1 VGQGVTPIETQ
12 RLVLRKLVPVDEEAL
27 AAVLSDAAAMRW
39 YPAPLTREQVRDWIQ
54 RQRERYPNGSGLMG
68 VVEKQTG
75 RLIGDCGTVWQE
87 VDGRPELEVGY
98 HVNRAHWNRGFATE
112 AAKATI
118 EYAFN
123 RPGVDHVISLIRPE
137 NVQSRRVAEKNG
149 LMLNRLTFWCGY
161 NHYVYELWKK

>member
-12 RLVLRKLVPVDEEAL
+12 RLLLRRLLPVDEDAL

-39 YPAPLTREQVRDWIQ
+39 YPAPLTLKEVREWIE
-54 RQRERYPNGSGLMG
+54 RQRDRYPSGSGLMG

-87 VDGRPELEVGY
+87 VDGRAELEVGY
-98 HVNRAHWNRGFATE
+98 HVNRECWNQGFATE

-118 EYAFN
+118 ECAFN

-149 LMLNRLTFWCGY
+149 LTVNRSTFWRGY
-161 NHYVYELWKK
+161 NHFVYELWKK